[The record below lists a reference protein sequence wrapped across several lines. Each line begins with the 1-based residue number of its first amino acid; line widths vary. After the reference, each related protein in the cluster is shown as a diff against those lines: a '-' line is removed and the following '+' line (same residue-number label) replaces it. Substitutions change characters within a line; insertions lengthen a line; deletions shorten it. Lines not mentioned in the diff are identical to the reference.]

1 MRVKDFFDNLN
12 SFFEDEDDETA
23 DILAS
28 IHKNKDGTIEEIRI
42 YNSEY
47 NEFLVIERNKN
58 LTAINAE
65 EYYPQ
70 AALKESKDNGSEE
83 KLEGK

>member
-1 MRVKDFFDNLN
+1 M
-12 SFFEDEDDETA
+12 
-23 DILAS
+23 
-28 IHKNKDGTIEEIRI
+28 IEEIRI
-42 YNSEY
+42 YNSKY

-70 AALKESKDNGSEE
+70 AALKELENNGSEE